1 MGADPPQGEA
11 RDEPRTSRVAE
22 AKAITEPRPG
32 IPLTMLRHAETRTAR
47 KRRERRTTGSARRAP
62 SACRRPAGAT
72 SSERAKRNVCEL
84 ASKPYYQRHLET
96 EHSLL
101 PITLHEMRVRE
112 DDAAGAGVDADLR
125 PECLTDEIP
134 IWNGSEL
141 PIWNGSELQK
151 SQKASHTKDMTY
163 TSLLKTPGD

>member
-1 MGADPPQGEA
+1 MQLHGRFCKDTW
-11 RDEPRTSRVAE
+11 RS
-22 AKAITEPRPG
+22 
-32 IPLTMLRHAETRTAR
+32 M
-47 KRRERRTTGSARRAP
+47 
-62 SACRRPAGAT
+62 C
-72 SSERAKRNVCEL
+72 L
-84 ASKPYYQRHLET
+84 A
-96 EHSLL
+96 L

-151 SQKASHTKDMTY
+151 SQKTSHRKVMT
-163 TSLLKTPGD
+163 